1 MPDQDR
7 LLPNALVQ
15 RKVRDARTSLTLAI
29 ALIAGLALAALYV
42 FIPRPANLAA
52 FDPQSM
58 GKREAAMWR
67 HYYDKKYVAL
77 ARDLYDTA
85 RIEQGFSPWDSA
97 RIAVAAASAAGAFQP
112 TTSRAEAQK
121 ALTSLETYF
130 GLLSRAAPVSVDAA
144 EAARSELSWW
154 QARRDAVPAEEYG
167 LIIARVSTL
176 LYGVEGPDV
185 QRAGVLRAQAMANH
199 DAHADNMTE
208 AGWTAIAD
216 ALQRSYAMLKA
227 AMNKPR

>member
-1 MPDQDR
+1 
-7 LLPNALVQ
+7 
-15 RKVRDARTSLTLAI
+15 
-29 ALIAGLALAALYV
+29 
-42 FIPRPANLAA
+42 
-52 FDPQSM
+52 
-58 GKREAAMWR
+58 MWR

-97 RIAVAAASAAGAFQP
+97 RIAIAAASAAGAFQP
-112 TTSRAEAQK
+112 TASRAEAQK

-130 GLLSRAAPVSVDAA
+130 GLLSRAAPVPVDAA

-185 QRAGVLRAQAMANH
+185 QRAGVLRAQAMAYH
-199 DAHADNMTE
+199 DAHADNYDGGGLDRDRRCF
-208 AGWTAIAD
+208 A
-216 ALQRSYAMLKA
+216 ALLCNAESGDEQA
-227 AMNKPR
+227 AMMPVTRRAPVSPARNLL